1 MEKSLVT
8 PEEGHIFNCTVIEP
22 DFPGDEDFKALV
34 LKVLP
39 NEVFVLLEPLHFQ
52 KAMPRKFKALKDLFA
67 NSDNV
72 DSAMDEVFNELSES
86 LHDEIVIYDV
96 KDGKYETCLGFE
108 IQFIEKMPA

>member
-8 PEEGHIFNCTVIEP
+8 PEEGFIFNCTVIEP
-22 DFPGDEDFKALV
+22 EFGDEDFKVLV

-39 NEVFVLLEPLHFQ
+39 NEVYVLLEPLHFQ
-52 KAMPRKFKALKDLFA
+52 KAMPRKFQALKDMFA
-67 NSDNV
+67 ESDNA
-72 DSAMDEVFNELSES
+72 DSTVDEVFEDLSES
-86 LHDEIVIYDV
+86 LHEEIVIYNV